1 MMPINWANRPRRMCR
16 RCTGHGL
23 FAAQLGTEKGSDLI
37 EGAAETRGGGR
48 RLPGS
53 GRIPHGHHS

>member
-1 MMPINWANRPRRMCR
+1 
-16 RCTGHGL
+16 L

-53 GRIPHGHHS
+53 GRTSYGHYPSS